1 MAIST
6 VELGDFRV
14 FGLLQFTVA
23 LPVFV
28 QQPAVVIA
36 LHLVLLLQV
45 VVLPLQVVVLILTQ
59 TEGEGGLD
67 SSVLVGELRVVLTF
81 NI

>member
-6 VELGDFRV
+6 VELGDFHI

-28 QQPAVVIA
+28 QQSAVVLT

-45 VVLPLQVVVLILTQ
+45 VVLPLQIVVLILTQ

-67 SSVLVGELRVVLTF
+67 S
-81 NI
+81 NIQHKHECAGG